1 MSSVTLRG
9 NPISIGGK
17 FPSAG
22 DQAPDFTLAAKD
34 LSDVSLSGFAGKRK
48 ILNIFP
54 SVDTPVC
61 ATSVRTFNAK
71 VDALAETVV
80 FCISADLPFAQ
91 SRFCGSEG
99 LDNVVNLSSF
109 RSPDFS
115 RAYGVAIENGPL
127 AGLTARAVIVLDANN
142 KVLYSELVPEI
153 GSEPNYEK
161 ALAVLA

>member
-1 MSSVTLRG
+1 V
-9 NPISIGGK
+9 
-17 FPSAG
+17 A
-22 DQAPDFTLAAKD
+22 
-34 LSDVSLSGFAGKRK
+34 
-48 ILNIFP
+48 
-54 SVDTPVC
+54 
-61 ATSVRTFNAK
+61 
-71 VDALAETVV
+71 
-80 FCISADLPFAQ
+80 
-91 SRFCGSEG
+91 
-99 LDNVVNLSSF
+99 NLSSF